1 MGLGVPTEFNFIAL
15 LGLDTVQA
23 LVTRLDDQRTLVLLL
38 ILVGSIVGGGL
49 IIAGMT
55 LLLGW
60 IYNLLASLTG
70 GLEVEL
76 KAPQQ

>member
-1 MGLGVPTEFNFIAL
+1 MGLETIQG
-15 LGLDTVQA
+15 
-23 LVTRLDDQRTLVLLL
+23 LVTRLDEQRTLVLLMIL
-38 ILVGSIVGGGL
+38 IGSIVGGGL